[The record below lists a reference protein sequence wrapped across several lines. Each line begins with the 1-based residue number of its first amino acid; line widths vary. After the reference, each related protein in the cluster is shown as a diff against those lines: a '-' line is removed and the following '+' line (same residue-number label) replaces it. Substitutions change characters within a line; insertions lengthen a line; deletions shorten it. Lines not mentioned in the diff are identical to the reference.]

1 MSFVTAE
8 PEMPAVA
15 AGALRDVGSAM
26 YAEKEPV
33 RAKILSRILIRTIRQ
48 APVLSAGA
56 LPGDADVSTPPSA
69 PLLRRA
75 HPRRIVRREY
85 LQSSSLDPAQRCAMI
100 DRLYGVYCETVCGD
114 SRDEFEGLVFGAGE
128 VRFALFYG
136 TQGELAG
143 FSYAAIER
151 IANAGRRHAV
161 FLGGVFFRLG
171 YHSGALAVLF
181 AIRQALRLRLRHP
194 RVRMAYLTRS
204 TTPAVYRLLATTF
217 PRHYPDC
224 RRQTPDE
231 VEALVR
237 ELSVRRRYVP
247 IGGNPWVVTED
258 TSLRVP
264 SRLGRLEDNPLAR
277 FYIQLN
283 PRFAEGESLLTWIP
297 LDAANIAA
305 GIFLSLRALLAR

>member
-1 MSFVTAE
+1 MSVATTE
-8 PEMPAVA
+8 SENPAVA
-15 AGALRDVGSAM
+15 GSLPDIGLAM
-26 YAEKEPV
+26 YAEKV
-33 RAKILSRILIRTIRQ
+33 LIKAKTLIRTLIPTTRH
-48 APVLSAGA
+48 APLVSAGA
-56 LPGDADVSTPPSA
+56 LPGDADSPAPPPA
-69 PLLRRA
+69 PLLYRT
-75 HPRRIVRREY
+75 HPGRIVRREY
-85 LQSSSLDPAQRCAMI
+85 LQSSSLDPAQRCALI

-114 SRDEFEGLVFGAGE
+114 SRDEFQGLVFGAGE

-143 FSYAAIER
+143 FSYAAFDR
-151 IANAGRRHAV
+151 IANEGRRHAV
-161 FLGGVFFRLG
+161 FRGGVFFRLG
-171 YHSGALAVLF
+171 YHSGAWAVLF
-181 AIRQALRLRLRHP
+181 AIRQALRFRFRHP

-204 TTPAVYRLLATTF
+204 TTPAVYRLLAATF
-217 PRHYPDC
+217 PRHYPD
-224 RRQTPDE
+224 RRCQTPDE

-264 SRLGRLEDNPLAR
+264 SRLRRLEDDPFAR

-305 GIFLSLRALLAR
+305 GSFRSLRALLAR